1 MRINKPRLRSKGHI
15 FIFSYFTLLL
25 DGWMRMRMDCPPV
38 IYSFVGRIHSFAYF
52 EYKVLCGGPMLQ
64 RKKSRRDEEQ
74 QKSLASGEFTAF
86 VAPSDLNNVVFLP
99 DNKCIVL
106 YGLLPELYST
116 SLMMTEIPSLS
127 LQKKKN
133 KLEGVR
139 SSPVVSRKLL

>member
-1 MRINKPRLRSKGHI
+1 
-15 FIFSYFTLLL
+15 
-25 DGWMRMRMDCPPV
+25 
-38 IYSFVGRIHSFAYF
+38 
-52 EYKVLCGGPMLQ
+52 MLQ
-64 RKKSRRDEEQ
+64 REKSRRDEEQ